1 MYSTKKTV
9 TFRKSKGV
17 DLADQGMCGLV
28 QPLLK
33 KLGLDLVFQSVRPVN
48 NLQYIS
54 KLVKKAV
61 FQWKGTSTWSSMK
74 SILICHRP
82 IVNIAVLKRPCSKL
96 WTTSSWKW
104 TCSIWPWWSCW
115 IEAPHLTQLII
126 IRLRRDVGIRGKVLD
141 WCSSYLSNW
150 SQQVSIDGSPSRQFP
165 LDCGVPWGSCLGP
178 LLFVI
183 YTSLLFKVIEHHL
196 PHVHCIKDD
205 NAPDETLRAMGE
217 CIHDL

>member
-82 IVNIAVLKRPCSKL
+82 IVNIAALKRPCSKL
-96 WTTSSWKW
+96 WTTYSWKW
-104 TCSIWPWWSCW
+104 TCTIWPWWSCW

-126 IRLRRDVGIRGKVLD
+126 IRLRRDAGIRGKVLD

-165 LDCGVPWGSCLGP
+165 IDCGVP
-178 LLFVI
+178 
-183 YTSLLFKVIEHHL
+183 
-196 PHVHCIKDD
+196 
-205 NAPDETLRAMGE
+205 
-217 CIHDL
+217 